1 MLTDN
6 DKAVVKKL
14 AEGDLQVRPDAEKIY
29 FKHIKEHVDGGRKS
43 VEMNFLSEVFN
54 VSPDYGLRS
63 MYRKK
68 ILAQS

>member
-1 MLTDN
+1 MLTDIE
-6 DKAVVKKL
+6 KTVVKKL
-14 AEGDLQVRPDAEKIY
+14 AEGDLQARPDAEIIF
-29 FKHIKEHVDGGRKS
+29 FKNVKEHVDGGRKS